1 MIRITWNTVDV
12 TPFRAGALAIVISFM
27 AFAPLAAQDFA
38 KGFTALQ
45 AGEYQLAFK
54 ELRPL
59 AELGDPY
66 AQYNLGA
73 MYYNG
78 NGIPQDYAEA
88 AKWWLLA
95 AEQENN
101 LAQSMLG
108 RMYATGQG
116 VSQDNAEAVKWSQLA
131 AEQGNAQAQTHLGFM
146 YDKGK
151 GVLQDNV
158 IAHMW
163 YNIGSAKGQEL
174 GGTNRDKIAKEM
186 TSADISKAQSMAR
199 ECMSSN
205 YKNCGY

>member
-1 MIRITWNTVDV
+1 MTRITWNIVDV
-12 TPFRAGALAIVISFM
+12 MPFRAVALGTVLSLISTQL
-27 AFAPLAAQDFA
+27 PAQDFA

-45 AGEYQLAFK
+45 AGEYQSALK

-163 YNIGSAKGQEL
+163 YNIGSAKGQEI

-186 TSADISKAQSMAR
+186 TSADISKAQAMAR

-205 YKNCGY
+205 YKNCDY